1 MKRFYKLATVVADAD
16 GFAVALDGRPLRTPG
31 KRKLVVARRGLA
43 DAIAEEWN
51 GQGDT
56 VAPAGMRI
64 TRLVNTATDHVGA
77 HRDDVRQAVARFAE
91 TDLVCYRAEGPADLA
106 ARQAGAWQPLLDW
119 LAERYGVALTVVN
132 AMLPATQPQ
141 PALTRLAAAV
151 ADYDDISLTALH
163 SATAACGSLV
173 LGLALAE
180 RRIDAEAAWAAS
192 VLDESW
198 QIEQWGVDGE
208 AERRRELL
216 RLDIG
221 AAARVLDLCRG

>member
-1 MKRFYKLATVVADAD
+1 MKRFYKLATVVTEGD

-31 KRKLVVARRGLA
+31 KRKLAVARRGLA
-43 DAIAEEWN
+43 DAIAGEWN

-56 VAPAGMRI
+56 VSPAGMRI

-77 HRDDVRQAVARFAE
+77 HRLEVRQAVARFAE
-91 TDLVCYRAEGPADLA
+91 TDLVCYRAEGPAELA
-106 ARQAGAWQPLLDW
+106 ARQAEVWQPLLDW
-119 LAERYGVALTVVN
+119 LAERYGVALTVVS
-132 AMLPATQPQ
+132 AMLPVTQPQ
-141 PALTRLAAAV
+141 ATLDRLAAAI
-151 ADYDDISLTALH
+151 ADYDDIALTALH

-180 RRIDAEAAWAAS
+180 ARIGAEAAWAAS

-198 QIEQWGVDGE
+198 QIEKWGTDAE

-216 RLDIG
+216 LLDIG